1 MKKLLVLMLVML
13 LFMNTLIIVPAHS
26 QNEEKTKF
34 LFIYAPL
41 FDLDEAYNI
50 TNVFKSFVNNTAKLS
65 IEPIPP
71 YNPLAQELLLLN
83 STWDL
88 SKGIPLENN
97 KILLPNGST
106 VAPYSM
112 IKYETLEKIWG
123 MLTTMFIGISSV
135 SPKMHNR
142 TLNPYYESEK
152 ESIPPTIF
160 IIPLNSTIEWKLLK
174 TKISVKKISIGYD
187 LSIEG
192 YVQSVKIDNKTLTTP
207 ILKLNITRKDLSIN
221 PGTYYLRFRIL
232 KVNETHAIVF
242 TLGTRKASDWFSKY
256 FEEFE
261 KPVTPIIPTDKLKYM
276 DPDDVEWVVKQ
287 VVDFYKYMVDTAY
300 KYTAAT
306 LNIVEYPLIMQVK
319 EAALSG
325 YLSSDETSKL
335 LKIVYE
341 GLSSIINETYNKLG
355 SNITVIIYSPY
366 SIDKE
371 SRKITVNDL
380 EAITDGV
387 YKIITNTWLFAEE
400 LVSNNIL
407 FSVEKFG
414 DSRIITIRT
423 LHVGINTEYGYGPG
437 ELIIHGEDVEKLS
450 KNIKLNGYNIASFL
464 AMLSKGYGVGIDT
477 INKYVDVLI
486 LRINDLTSQLNKAKN
501 QINEM
506 NTTINNLRDQL
517 GKCNADKLNLT
528 NKIID
533 LEKKIDDAK
542 KREEQAIL
550 YATAGTISIL
560 VIVLLLSYIV
570 TRGLKK
576 KQ

>member
-13 LFMNTLIIVPAHS
+13 LFMNTLVIVPAHS
-26 QNEEKTKF
+26 QNEQKTKF

-50 TNVFKSFVNNTAKLS
+50 TDAFKSFVNNTAKLS

-71 YNPLAQELLLLN
+71 YNALAQELILIN

-88 SKGIPLENN
+88 SEGIPLENN

-106 VAPYSM
+106 IAPYSM

-123 MLTTMFIGISSV
+123 MLTTMFIGIRSV

-160 IIPLNSTIEWKLLK
+160 IVPINSTIEWRLLK
-174 TKISVKKISIGYD
+174 TKISIKKISIGYD

-192 YVQSVKIDNKTLTTP
+192 YVQSVKIGNKTLTTP

-232 KVNETHAIVF
+232 KANETHAIIF
-242 TLGTRKASDWFSKY
+242 TLGTRKASGWFSKY

-261 KPVTPIIPTDKLKYM
+261 KPVTPTIPIDKLKYM
-276 DPDDVEWVVKQ
+276 DSDDVEWVVKQ
-287 VVDFYKYMVDTAY
+287 VIDFYKHMIDTAY

-306 LNIVEYPLIMQVK
+306 LNIVEYPLIMQIK

-325 YLSSDETSKL
+325 YLSSDKTSKL

-341 GLSSIINETYNKLG
+341 GLSDIINETYSKLG
-355 SNITVIIYSPY
+355 SNTTLIIYSPY

-380 EAITDGV
+380 EAITGGV
-387 YKIITNTWLFAEE
+387 YKITSNTWSFAEE

-501 QINEM
+501 QVNEM